1 MLSPNSTDAERERS
15 ALFHTY
21 HRLPL
26 NIEKGEDVYLI
37 DRNGRRY
44 LDLFAGL
51 AVNALGYGHPE
62 VVQAIRAQ
70 AGRYC
75 HLSNYFLQPQQI
87 GLAERL
93 LAFAGSPYSKVFF
106 SNSGTEAVEGA
117 IKIARRWGTGRKKA
131 GLVSLRNSFHGRTL
145 GALSLMDR
153 PGYQEGFG
161 PFLAG
166 CQVTDADPA
175 ALRSIVSDTTA
186 AVFIEVIQGEGGINA
201 ISREFASEIGSLR
214 KKYGF
219 LLVADE
225 IQSGLGRTGKPFA
238 FDHYAEEMG
247 KPDIVVVAK
256 ALGGGLPLGAIVSSD
271 SIAEILQPGSHG
283 TTFGGNPVAC
293 AAGTAV
299 MDVIVRDGLVMRAQ
313 ETGKLFL
320 DGFGRLQKKYPG
332 LIREIRGKGL
342 MLGIDMTR
350 DAAPVVDAMRDSGIL
365 INGTNTTVLR
375 FLPPLIIRP
384 EHVTQCIEAL
394 DAVFMDIG

>member
-166 CQVTDADPA
+166 CQVTDADPD